1 MTRPTPDA
9 RPIRFDGQIAV
20 VTGAGRG
27 LGAAYA
33 RLLAG
38 LGAAVVV
45 HDAGVGLD
53 GSGSDTAPADG
64 VVRDIEQGGG
74 TAAACYED
82 LADEGASERVIAFA
96 LERFGR
102 IDVLIS
108 NAGLLG
114 EAPIADLEPETWR
127 RMMKVNVEAPF
138 LLCRAA
144 IPRMERQGYGR
155 VVLTTSGRALYVNA
169 ALPHLTAYSVGKGA
183 QLGLMIGL
191 AAEGEPLGIRVNAI
205 PPVATTR
212 MTRLPPPPGEA
223 LGPELVAQ
231 GVGFLAS
238 AACSFSG
245 TVLRAA
251 GGRFSMAR
259 YDLGNDVDL
268 GPVPATPDEVLA
280 RWAEIHGPS
289 GS

>member
-1 MTRPTPDA
+1 MTRPTPDEG
-9 RPIRFDGQIAV
+9 PIRFDGQVAV

-33 RLLAG
+33 GLLAD
-38 LGAAVVV
+38 LGGTVVV
-45 HDAGVGLD
+45 HDAGVDLD
-53 GSGSDTAPADG
+53 GTGSDPTPADR
-64 VVRDIEQGGG
+64 VVGDIRQRGG

-82 LADEGASERVIAFA
+82 LADEGAAERVIAFA

-114 EAPIADLEPETWR
+114 EAPIQDLGYGTWR
-127 RMMKVNVEAPF
+127 RMMNVNVEAPF

-144 IPRMERQGYGR
+144 FPQMKRQGYGR
-155 VVLTTSGRALYVNA
+155 IVLTTSGRALYVNA

-205 PPVATTR
+205 SPVAFTR
-212 MTRLPPPPGEA
+212 MTREPSPSGTMD
-223 LGPELVAQ
+223 PELVAP
-231 GVGFLAS
+231 GVAFLAS
-238 AACSFSG
+238 SACDFSG
-245 TVLRAA
+245 VILRAA
-251 GGRFSMAR
+251 GGQFSVAR
-259 YDLGNDVDL
+259 YQLGGEVDF
-268 GPVPATPDEVLA
+268 GRVPVSPDEVRA
-280 RWAEIHGPS
+280 RWGQILS
-289 GS
+289 FR